1 MVEGAY
7 AGQTDSQG
15 YISHSVAEALGG
27 STSLKNTSSNNNRK
41 KLSKSG
47 GTNKKISKIKK
58 ILLHFRAGWNKKS
71 NVKSRHAVDFNG
83 YGIRCL
89 QWVAQHQT
97 QPGDYEVILIKNRR
111 GVCHV

>member
-1 MVEGAY
+1 MVESAY

-15 YISHSVAEALGG
+15 CISHSVAEALGG

-58 ILLHFRAGWNKKS
+58 ILLYFRAGWNKKS
-71 NVKSRHAVDFNG
+71 NVKSSHTVDFNG
-83 YGIRCL
+83 YGICSLR
-89 QWVAQHQT
+89 WFAQHQT
-97 QPGDYEVILIKNRR
+97 QSGDHAIILIKNRR
-111 GVCHV
+111 VVRNV

>member
-1 MVEGAY
+1 MVESAY

-15 YISHSVAEALGG
+15 CISHSVAEALGG
-27 STSLKNTSSNNNRK
+27 STSLNTSSNNNRK

-47 GTNKKISKIKK
+47 GTNKKSSKIKK
-58 ILLHFRAGWNKKS
+58 ILLHFGAGWNKKS
-71 NVKSRHAVDFNG
+71 NVKSRHTVDFNG

-111 GVCHV
+111 GVCDV